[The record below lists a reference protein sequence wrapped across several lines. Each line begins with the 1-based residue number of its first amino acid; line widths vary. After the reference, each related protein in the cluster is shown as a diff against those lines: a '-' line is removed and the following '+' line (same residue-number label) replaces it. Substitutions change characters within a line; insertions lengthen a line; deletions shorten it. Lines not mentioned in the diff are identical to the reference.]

1 MPRYHF
7 HVKDG
12 QDYQDLQGTLL
23 PDLAAARREAL
34 RFTGALLG
42 EEVNQFWEGT
52 TWAMIVTDDKGN
64 VLFNLAFQ
72 ATDDPL
78 APGYPLPPTPAP
90 LTDDHIAL

>member
-12 QDYQDLQGTLL
+12 KDYQDLQGTVL

-42 EEVNQFWEGT
+42 EDVNQFWEGSN
-52 TWAMIVTDDKGN
+52 WSMLVTDETGTA
-64 VLFNLAFQ
+64 LFTLAFQ
-72 ATDDPL
+72 ATNDPA
-78 APGYPLPPTPAP
+78 APGYPEAPA
-90 LTDDHIAL
+90 